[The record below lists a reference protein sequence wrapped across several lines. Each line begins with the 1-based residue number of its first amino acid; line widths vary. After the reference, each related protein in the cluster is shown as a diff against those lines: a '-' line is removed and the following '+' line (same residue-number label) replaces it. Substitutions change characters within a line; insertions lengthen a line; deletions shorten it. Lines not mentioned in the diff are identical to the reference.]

1 MIRCIKIDSISDG
14 PDIEYVGVNTKV
26 GIHFLIG
33 PEFADK
39 LESVE
44 IGNVW
49 ILVNVS
55 DDYENENDTSK
66 LIEVSSR
73 TSAYVFTPG
82 TDLFTNKNKK
92 DIEALLYTDKCRGVE
107 LNKMEI
113 AVRLKAPVAVTFK
126 MSELPAGFPGNLHKF
141 KDKDY
146 MCKVMS
152 DDYIG
157 FERTPESI
165 EQGVYYIC
173 AVLCEDFQG
182 RLDYDYFVKNLE
194 YEKLAAYYLE
204 KPTGQELTFRYKNE
218 HYDN

>member
-1 MIRCIKIDSISDG
+1 MIRCIKIDSISIG

-73 TSAYVFTPG
+73 TSAYVFTQVLIYLQ
-82 TDLFTNKNKK
+82 TKIKK
-92 DIEALLYTDKCRGVE
+92 I
-107 LNKMEI
+107 
-113 AVRLKAPVAVTFK
+113 
-126 MSELPAGFPGNLHKF
+126 
-141 KDKDY
+141 
-146 MCKVMS
+146 
-152 DDYIG
+152 
-157 FERTPESI
+157 
-165 EQGVYYIC
+165 
-173 AVLCEDFQG
+173 
-182 RLDYDYFVKNLE
+182 
-194 YEKLAAYYLE
+194 
-204 KPTGQELTFRYKNE
+204 
-218 HYDN
+218 

>member
-14 PDIEYVGVNTKV
+14 PDIEYTGVNTKV

-39 LESVE
+39 LESIE
-44 IGNVW
+44 TGNVW

-55 DDYENENDTSK
+55 NDYENENDTSK

-82 TDLFTNKNKK
+82 TNSFTNKNKK
-92 DIEALLYTDKCRGVE
+92 DIEDLLYTDKCRGVE

-113 AVRLKAPVAVTFK
+113 AVRLKAPIAVTFK
-126 MSELPAGFPGNLHKF
+126 MSELPTDFQGNLHKF

-157 FERTPESI
+157 FERTPGSI
-165 EQGVYYIC
+165 EPGVYYIC

-182 RLDYDYFVKNLE
+182 RLNYDYFIKNLE
-194 YEKLAAYYLE
+194 YEKLTAYYLE
-204 KPTGQELTFRYKNE
+204 E
-218 HYDN
+218 

>member
-92 DIEALLYTDKCRGVE
+92 GYRGS
-107 LNKMEI
+107 LI
-113 AVRLKAPVAVTFK
+113 
-126 MSELPAGFPGNLHKF
+126 
-141 KDKDY
+141 Y
-146 MCKVMS
+146 
-152 DDYIG
+152 
-157 FERTPESI
+157 
-165 EQGVYYIC
+165 
-173 AVLCEDFQG
+173 
-182 RLDYDYFVKNLE
+182 
-194 YEKLAAYYLE
+194 
-204 KPTGQELTFRYKNE
+204 
-218 HYDN
+218 